1 VVILTCSPGAE
12 GEEAAVEGISFPFG
26 KEEAAGISF
35 VEAGASDA
43 AGAGLLELV
52 FIFFEGGSTKPS
64 SLHKNVCIY
73 IRHMGKSTQINLQN
87 KRETLTSQRAGHPL
101 RRSRLMASSAVE
113 RRTFPELHQQNE
125 RDQHHCHVDLTP
137 MYRLIRHQGFY
148 DVRQKEH
155 WG

>member
-1 VVILTCSPGAE
+1 MAILTCSPGAE
-12 GEEAAVEGISFPFG
+12 GEEAAVEGISFPFR

-52 FIFFEGGSTKPS
+52 FVFFEGGSAKPS

-73 IRHMGKSTQINLQN
+73 ISHMGKSTHINLQN

-101 RRSRLMASSAVE
+101 PVSYTHLRAHE
-113 RRTFPELHQQNE
+113 T
-125 RDQHHCHVDLTP
+125 
-137 MYRLIRHQGFY
+137 
-148 DVRQKEH
+148 
-155 WG
+155 